1 VKSNNSKRS
10 KQKDKF
16 PLAVKFYE
24 TGDIKSATS
33 TLESMIKENPKDFDA
48 LAFLGGIN
56 LSSGDFEKAAD
67 YFQKVTKLYPQHP
80 TAHYNLGLSN
90 QRLNKLAEAEE
101 NYKKALAINPK
112 YVDAVNNLGV
122 IYTSFGKMD
131 EAREYYKK
139 ALDIEKDNSSTINN
153 LGNLESSLKNYAEAE
168 SYYLKAISLEPDNS
182 VYPLNISDCYIKQG
196 RFDDAE
202 KVLEKLIEN
211 KPGYYQAYNSL
222 GVVALKKKK
231 YEEAEKL
238 FLQAIKINEEYW
250 EAYQDLGYCYEKMNM
265 NSEAVLTYK
274 RVLEINNDINSAKI
288 KLSNMFL
295 EEGRYSESE
304 KYLQDLGKNEKI
316 KALSYTNLGVSKL
329 KQGKID
335 EAIEYTAKALN
346 ENDQLAI
353 THYNY
358 SHALLL
364 QGNFI
369 QGWNEYEW
377 RKLMESFEPRSFS
390 KPVLID
396 ENIFGKK
403 ILVCCEQGLGDTI
416 HFVRY
421 LPMLKKSGAY
431 VIFECDPRLAEILS
445 NCEGID
451 QFIIREG
458 KNDPP
463 VEYDYYTYLLSL
475 PLYFQT
481 ESENIP
487 AKVPYISINKSKI
500 ENWSKLIAKDGKIN
514 VGLVWA
520 GNPKHVNDKNRSCDL
535 QNFSEL
541 FEIPRVRFIS
551 LQKGKGLEQIEKIN
565 SELIAN
571 TDSLINTFED
581 TAAAIMN
588 LDLVISVDTSVA
600 HLAGALGKD
609 AWIMLPFLPDWRWQL
624 ERSDSPWY
632 PSIRLFRQ
640 SEEKKWD
647 GVISNLKTE
656 LLNLVKNKYGE
667 SALENISTSIRKD
680 NEKKEV
686 LYLGLT
692 SGSNNYGWGVVCN
705 YIKKEVSNKINVH
718 NIADDGIPNPSELA
732 NSKLFQLLTDVNF
745 NPLYAFRGKENYGYT
760 VFESELNLNSIN
772 NSKKYDKVV
781 CASTWNKE
789 KMEAKGI
796 TNTGVVIQGI
806 DTNLFYP
813 SSEQKN
819 NNLFIIFSG
828 GKFELRKGQDLV
840 IKAFGILHKKYPDMI
855 LINAWYNLWPELL
868 TSMKHSSHIKYEMQ
882 GNTWH
887 EFMSSVFVQN
897 NIDLSKVFVLPLTPS
912 EKLRDIY
919 LKSDVGLFPN
929 RCEGGTNLVLME
941 YMACGK
947 PAVASFNSGHKDILT
962 EKNSIMLK
970 EMKKFELYSDKTLT
984 ADWEEPSLDEIISSI
999 EYAYHNRK
1007 QIRELGKQAAFD
1019 MKNFTWEKTAESLLR
1034 EVNIEEG
1041 K

>member
-1 VKSNNSKRS
+1 LKAKNIKMS

-16 PLAVKFYE
+16 PLAVKYYE
-24 TGDIKSATS
+24 AGDVKSAMS
-33 TLESMIKENPKDFDA
+33 TLESMLKTNPKDFDV
-48 LAFLGGIN
+48 LNFIGGIH
-56 LSSGDFEKAAD
+56 LSYSDFNKAAE
-67 YFQKVTKLYPQHP
+67 YLKKVTELCPQHP

-90 QRLNKLAEAEE
+90 QRLNRLGDAEE
-101 NYKKALAINPK
+101 NYKKALRVNPK
-112 YVDAVNNLGV
+112 YVDAINNLGV
-122 IYTSFGKMD
+122 IHASLGKKD
-131 EAREYYKK
+131 DAREFYLKVI
-139 ALDIEKDNSSTINN
+139 DIEKENSKAFNN
-153 LGNLESSLKNYAEAE
+153 MGNLESSLGNNDEAE
-168 SYYLKAISLEPDNS
+168 SYYKKAITLEPDNS
-182 VYPLNISDCYIKQG
+182 VYLLNISDCFVKQG
-196 RFDDAE
+196 RLDEAVE
-202 KVLEKLIEN
+202 VLQQLVN
-211 KPGYYQAYNSL
+211 SKPGYYHAYNSL
-222 GVVALKKKK
+222 GVVALKQKK
-231 YEEAEKL
+231 YENAEKL
-238 FLQAIKINEEYW
+238 FLRAIQLKGDYW
-250 EAYQDLGYCYEKMNM
+250 EAYQNLGYCYEKMNM

-274 RVLEINNDINSAKI
+274 HALEINNDLSSTKI
-288 KLSNMFL
+288 KLSNMFM

-304 KYLQDLGKNEKI
+304 KYLNDLGNNEKN
-316 KALSYTNLGVSKL
+316 KALSYTNLGVSKM

-335 EAIEYTAKALN
+335 EAIEFTAKALH

-377 RKLMESFEPRSFS
+377 RKLMDNFEPRSFS

-396 ENIFGKK
+396 ENISGKK

-416 HFVRY
+416 NFVRY
-421 LPMLKKSGAY
+421 LPMLKELGAH
-431 VIFECDPRLAEILS
+431 VIFECDPRLADVLS

-451 QFIIREG
+451 KFIVRNG
-458 KNDPP
+458 KDEPTI
-463 VEYDYYTYLLSL
+463 EYDYYTYLLSL

-481 ESENIP
+481 ESKNIP
-487 AKVPYISINKSKI
+487 AKIPYINIGKSKV
-500 ENWSKLIAKDGKIN
+500 ENWSKLITKDGSIN
-514 VGLVWA
+514 VGIVWA

-535 QNFSEL
+535 QNFAEL
-541 FEIPRVRFIS
+541 FEIPHTKFFS
-551 LQKGKGLEQIEKIN
+551 LQKGKGLEQIDKIQSN
-565 SELIAN
+565 RIMNLDLQFTS
-571 TDSLINTFED
+571 FED
-581 TAAAIMN
+581 TAAAVAN

-609 AWIMLPFLPDWRWQL
+609 IWIMLPFLPDWRWQL

-632 PSIRLFRQ
+632 PSARLFRQ
-640 SEEKKWD
+640 TEEKKWD
-647 GVISNLKTE
+647 SVIQEIKSE
-656 LLNLVKNKYGE
+656 LLNLVNSKLGE
-667 SALENISTSIRKD
+667 VASENISTSVRTNNSKQ
-680 NEKKEV
+680 EV

-705 YIKKEVSNKINVH
+705 YIKKEVSNRINVH

-732 NSKLFQLLTDVNF
+732 NSKLFQLLTDINF
-745 NPLYAFRGKENYGYT
+745 NPLYDLRGKENYGYT
-760 VFESELNLNSIN
+760 VFESELNSNSIN

-781 CASTWNKE
+781 CASTWNNE

-806 DTNLFYP
+806 DTKLFYP
-813 SSEQKN
+813 TSAQKN
-819 NNLFIIFSG
+819 NNLFIVFSG

-840 IKAFGILHKKYPDMI
+840 IKAFGILQKKYPDMI

-868 TSMKHSSHIKYEMQ
+868 TSMKHSSHIKYEME
-882 GNTWH
+882 GNSWQ
-887 EFMSSVFVQN
+887 EFVSNVLMQN
-897 NIDLSKVFVLPLTPS
+897 YIDLSRVFILPLTPS

-970 EMKKFELYSDKTLT
+970 EMKKFELYSDKTLV

-999 EYAYHNRK
+999 EYAYNNRE
-1007 QIRELGKQAAFD
+1007 QIQEIGKQAAED

-1034 EVNIEEG
+1034 EVNIEG
-1041 K
+1041 RK